1 MKTHI
6 SSKFLRLCSAGLIA
20 LAGAACS
27 SEPAQPAQ
35 PIAAVSGVAERITK
49 EIGDAACDSSAQ
61 CRTLAYGHK
70 ACGGPERYVAYSTKR
85 SDSARL
91 GRLGAE
97 LAEQRRASD
106 AREGMMS
113 TCSMVI
119 DPGAVCNAG
128 RCVLQSQGQG
138 GAPLAR

>member
-1 MKTHI
+1 MKTPI
-6 SSKFLRLCSAGLIA
+6 SSKILRLCSAGLIA
-20 LAGAACS
+20 FAGAACS
-27 SEPAQPAQ
+27 SEPAQP
-35 PIAAVSGVAERITK
+35 IAAVPGVAERITK
-49 EIGDAACDSSAQ
+49 EIGDAPCDSSAQ

-91 GRLGAE
+91 GQLGAE

-113 TCSMVI
+113 TCSMVT

-128 RCVLQSQGQG
+128 RCVPQSQGQG